1 MKTYIQYLFVLLS
14 GFSFA
19 QQKDSVRQKVPAFII
34 KFTHGMNNSSEF
46 DFSNSDWERMTPDFQ
61 VSDSLIPSG
70 LGNYIDGTDN
80 IHSVTNDSYYMLS
93 FSLINNKEKQAGKKY
108 RTTTTFHLGYGPQL
122 RSDKRWYHEE
132 RKVIDTLTSS
142 QNGNS
147 YYVTANRRQDLVKT
161 YRSQS
166 IVFGV
171 GQHFSTNPDRIFQF
185 ETGVDLLCFMS
196 IVSEVKLA
204 FVDTY
209 TVENVPDGYGYQ
221 YPVLNDPVHRNYDGK
236 FAAGMIMRIPLDMS
250 FKLSRKNP
258 VLSNMRLGAELNP
271 GVTMHFNQSLITSN
285 FNISG
290 GVNFRYQF

>member
-19 QQKDSVRQKVPAFII
+19 QQKDSTRQKPPAFII

-46 DFSNSDWERMTPDFQ
+46 GFTHSEWGKMTPDFQ
-61 VSDSLIPSG
+61 VPDSLSPGG
-70 LGNYIDGTDN
+70 LGYFPNN
-80 IHSVTNDSYYMLS
+80 IENVSSFSSDSYYMLS

-122 RSDKRWYHEE
+122 KASKRWIHED
-132 RKVIDTLTSS
+132 RQIIDTLTSS
-142 QNGNS
+142 QTGTS
-147 YYVTANRRQDLVKT
+147 YYVTGNRRQDLIKT
-161 YRSQS
+161 YRAQS

-204 FVDTY
+204 YVDTY
-209 TVENVPDGYGYQ
+209 AVENAPANYGYQ
-221 YPVLNDPVHRNYDGK
+221 YPVLNDPIHKNYGGK
-236 FAAGMIMRIPLDMS
+236 FTAGMIMRVPLDFS

-258 VLSNMRLGAELNP
+258 VMSRMRIGAELNP
-271 GVTMHFNQSLITSN
+271 GMAMHFSRTLITSN
-285 FNISG
+285 FNVSG
-290 GVNFRYQF
+290 GINFRFQI